1 MRAAAPPHSGRAT
14 PAVSLLS
21 ASAPSTL
28 TNPLHHDG
36 WSLTVAVGAATE

>member
-1 MRAAAPPHSGRAT
+1 MRAAAPAYSGRAT

-21 ASAPSTL
+21 ASAASPV

-36 WSLTVAVGAATE
+36 WS